1 VYEAFDLNS
10 FGFNLCK
17 QRSQKEPLTSTRSRT
32 VSGIGLSHGD
42 ILYLVPA
49 NGTQLWSAPSTSS
62 ASNNTSTGIQFDSFT
77 QMVGATTYETYK
89 HIWLK

>member
-17 QRSQKEPLTSTRSRT
+17 QRNQKEPLTSTRSRT
-32 VSGIGLSHGD
+32 VLGTGLSHGD
-42 ILYLVPA
+42 MLYLVPA

-62 ASNNTSTGIQFDSFT
+62 ASNASAGMNNYTFDKL
-77 QMVGATTYETYK
+77 AIYR
-89 HIWLK
+89 I

>member
-17 QRSQKEPLTSTRSRT
+17 QRNQKEPLISTRSKT
-32 VSGIGLSHGD
+32 VSSIGLSHGD
-42 ILYLVPA
+42 MLYLVPT

-62 ASNNTSTGIQFDSFT
+62 ASNNAPIGNDNRYNYMNYLIEHMKLMLFC
-77 QMVGATTYETYK
+77 
-89 HIWLK
+89 